1 MYDSNM
7 NFWVI
12 RSTGPGQ
19 WVAECECECHGVEG
33 TFLGPMD
40 YRTLLETIED
50 HAQALR
56 DLS

>member
-19 WVAECECECHGVEG
+19 WVAECESHGVEG
-33 TFLGPMD
+33 TSLGPMD

>member
-7 NFWVI
+7 NFWEI
-12 RSTGPGQ
+12 RSIGPGQ
-19 WVAECECECHGVEG
+19 WVAECESHGVEG
-33 TFLGPMD
+33 TSLGPMD